1 MSSIQWLKK
10 STLFQPVIWAVEKNC
25 PHTSC
30 FYTIANYFHCLIG
43 YVVNGGLDGK
53 ESACNA
59 GGAGST
65 PGSGK
70 FPGEGNG
77 NPLQYFWTEQ
87 PRGLQS
93 MGL

>member
-1 MSSIQWLKK
+1 M
-10 STLFQPVIWAVEKNC
+10 EKNC
-25 PHTSC
+25 PYTSC
-30 FYTIANYFHCLIG
+30 FLHCLIG

-53 ESACNA
+53 ESACNV

-77 NPLQYFWTEQ
+77 NPLQYFCLGN
-87 PRGLQS
+87 PIDRGAWQARVHGIKKTRS
-93 MGL
+93 